1 MEEKPSS
8 TLPRL
13 RRRGRQRSERMRI
26 CELELCL
33 VPSVLAVSIFIL
45 NPMISSPYRLSRP
58 DRYCRLLPPF
68 QYPGDPRA
76 RLEDLARSMLRDA
89 PPAPPMA
96 PMMAPA
102 VGVDMGEGVPAVAYT
117 YFGQFIMHDL
127 TFDDTPFHSAGLQEP
142 EETIN
147 YRNPRLD
154 LDSVY
159 GDGPFSG
166 SHRHL
171 YDGVRFLVGTKARN
185 PQGALFDVPLI
196 DDLPA
201 VADDRNCENAILR
214 QIHAM
219 FLKLHNRAV
228 DNLAGSI
235 TEVDKLFEAARRLV
249 RWQFQW
255 LVRYDYLPKICDL
268 VVYDELVRKNRR
280 LIHWPPGSFSIPV
293 EFSQAAARFGHSM
306 VRQKYRLSGGEFN
319 LGQLFGSCQ
328 RAGPLEDG
336 KAVGWSHFV
345 GPRDSP
351 ARDIDTTLENP
362 FRELPQDTIHS
373 FVRSPMPHDPLML
386 PFRTLARGAATRLPT
401 GQQLRVALDPLGQL
415 PDPDPENDTDLQKL
429 RKTLQKLRDLGF
441 DRETPLWFY
450 ILLEAQTQGKKQ
462 RLGTV
467 GSRLVA
473 EVIEA
478 ALRHDPDSFLF
489 DTRGEWT
496 REPWTHGETS
506 TSIGDLWDLA
516 AVIGLEPGRPPEP

>member
-1 MEEKPSS
+1 M
-8 TLPRL
+8 
-13 RRRGRQRSERMRI
+13 
-26 CELELCL
+26 
-33 VPSVLAVSIFIL
+33 IL
-45 NPMISSPYRLSRP
+45 SPYRLSRS

-68 QYPGDPRA
+68 QYTGEPREVVA
-76 RLEDLARSMLRDA
+76 RLKDLAQSMFREELA
-89 PPAPPMA
+89 A
-96 PMMAPA
+96 PMMAAPD

-117 YFGQFIMHDL
+117 YFGQFILHDL
-127 TFDDTPFHSAGLQEP
+127 TFDDTPFQSAGLQEP

-166 SHRHL
+166 NHRHL
-171 YDGVRFLVGTKARN
+171 YDGIRFLVGTKARN
-185 PQGALFDVPLI
+185 LQGALFDVPLI

-214 QIHAM
+214 QVHAL
-219 FLKLHNRAV
+219 FLKLHNLAV

-235 TEVDKLFEAARRLV
+235 PEADKLFEAARRVV

-255 LVRYDYLPKICDL
+255 LVRYDFLPKICDQ
-268 VVYDELVRKNRR
+268 VVYEELVTQNRR
-280 LIHWPPGSFSIPV
+280 LIHWPSGGFSIPV

-306 VRQKYRLSGGEFN
+306 VRPKYRLSGGEFS
-319 LGQLFGSCQ
+319 LGELFGSSQ
-328 RAGPLEDG
+328 RTGPLDEK
-336 KAVGWSHFV
+336 KAVGWAHLV
-345 GPRDSP
+345 GPRESP

-401 GQQLRVALDPLGQL
+401 GQQVRVALDPRGQL
-415 PDPDPENDTDLQKL
+415 PDPENNTDLQKL
-429 RKTLQKLRDLGF
+429 QKTLQKLRDLGF
-441 DRETPLWFY
+441 ERETPLWFY

-489 DTRGEWT
+489 DTRGEWK
-496 REPWTHGETS
+496 REPWTHGGTS
-506 TSIGDLWDLA
+506 TLIGDLWDLA
-516 AVIGLEPGRPPEP
+516 AVIGLEPARPPDP